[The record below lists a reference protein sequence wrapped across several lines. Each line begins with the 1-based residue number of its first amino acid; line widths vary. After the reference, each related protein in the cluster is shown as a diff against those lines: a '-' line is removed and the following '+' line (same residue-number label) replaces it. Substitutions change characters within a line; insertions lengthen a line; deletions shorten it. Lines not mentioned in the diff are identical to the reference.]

1 MPISATSESDDF
13 FLFVLGFPYVSDV
26 CWLFFLE
33 RGILPVFLCWPL
45 KCACL
50 LCICVGRL
58 SVWGFRYVCGRLF
71 LERGI
76 FTHLFRLFI
85 CVKLIISVHGCFTAV
100 RVHGCFTAVTVRHEP
115 SRIVAVRTNLAT
127 RLGSSRSADFF
138 RGRCTLP
145 EVHFRYPFSRHD
157 FRCDGRDSR

>member
-1 MPISATSESDDF
+1 MWASF
-13 FLFVLGFPYVSDV
+13 FRSRNHTLHLPFYLRICVGVSL
-26 CWLFFLE
+26 CFRCLWALFLE
-33 RGILPVFLCWPL
+33 RGILPVY
-45 KCACL
+45 

-115 SRIVAVRTNLAT
+115 SRIVAVHTNLTT
-127 RLGSSRSADFF
+127 RRGSSRSADFF